1 MNRTNEEE
9 MKDKRIV
16 VNSVVQVNEN
26 GQEKW
31 IGCFVQVSEVK
42 ELGSTGMDTDTYA
55 RLCIY
60 SSQVGADG
68 LYR

>member
-31 IGCFVQVSEVK
+31 IGCFVQVGIK
-42 ELGSTGMDTDTYA
+42 A
-55 RLCIY
+55 RKFQLTTK
-60 SSQVGADG
+60 
-68 LYR
+68 L